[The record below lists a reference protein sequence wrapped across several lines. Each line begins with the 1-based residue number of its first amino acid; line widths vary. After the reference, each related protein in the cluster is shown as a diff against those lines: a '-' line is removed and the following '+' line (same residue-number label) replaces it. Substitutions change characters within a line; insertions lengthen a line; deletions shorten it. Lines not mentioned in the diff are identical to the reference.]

1 MKKFRF
7 RLDPVLRVRRLQ
19 EDLARGELLRANR
32 DLAVA
37 TGELAGRNESY
48 GQAPRPTGVQSSD
61 TFHRTWF
68 RLDAAAR
75 AVLAAEAARQAR
87 QEAADLCRD
96 EWTAASQRVS
106 ALERLEERAHDEW
119 AVEIRRGEDRLADDL
134 VVSRHKLRAPDRPHR
149 STGDHT

>member
-48 GQAPRPTGVQSSD
+48 EHAPRPAGVQASEA
-61 TFHRTWF
+61 FHRTWF

-75 AVLAAEAARQAR
+75 AVLAAEAVRQAR
-87 QEAADLCRD
+87 QDEADLRRE

-106 ALERLEERAHDEW
+106 ALERLEERARDEW
-119 AVEIRRGEDRLADDL
+119 AVEIRRAEDRLVDDL
-134 VVSRHKLRAPDRPHR
+134 VVSRHKVRTPDRPHR

>member
-37 TGELAGRNESY
+37 TSELAGRNDSY
-48 GQAPRPTGVQSSD
+48 EQVPRPAGLQSAE

-75 AVLAAEAARQAR
+75 AVRAAEAARQAR
-87 QEAADLCRD
+87 QEEADLRRE
-96 EWTAASQRVS
+96 EWAAASQRVS
-106 ALERLEERAHDEW
+106 ALERLEERARDEW
-119 AVEIRRGEDRLADDL
+119 AVEIRRAEDRLVDDL
-134 VVSRHKLRAPDRPHR
+134 VVSRHKLRIPDRPHR